1 MPTVF
6 RWDITR
12 REQLGRLVA
21 SGPADAVTHILE
33 HVRHCSARVIAMAGN
48 ARLVFVGR
56 SPDALYDY
64 LTGAFA
70 GTSWAGRMALLNLS
84 LRGFDAR
91 WEGLPRQARAAL
103 CDQFRALALDPA
115 AIITHAHPVAFVDL
129 ICEGET
135 FGKLLDLL
143 VSWAVAGGIDPRA
156 LRRRLRIV
164 GITEQYVGRGCQ
176 LGWKELEWARPFRRG
191 ALKGVAIPYWFWT
204 YLGDSEAKASRC
216 NPPERWGDPEMAQP
230 PREDRHLDGL
240 RRALA
245 LHETGRT
252 RAERDAL
259 AAALSEQPA
268 FQHPWCRVLAAE
280 LRAASRPK
288 RIERTFGSKL
298 RVRSWRRRIRR
309 RMSFKPR

>member
-6 RWDITR
+6 RWNISR
-12 REQLGRLVA
+12 REQLGRLVD
-21 SGPADAVTHILE
+21 SGPADAVAHILE

-70 GTSWAGRMALLNLS
+70 GTSWAGRIALLNLS
-84 LRGFDAR
+84 LRGCDTS
-91 WEGLPRQARAAL
+91 WDGLPREARSAL
-103 CDQFRALALDPA
+103 CDQFRTLALDPA
-115 AIITHAHPVAFVDL
+115 AIVTHAHPVAFVDL

-143 VSWAVAGGIDPRA
+143 FSWAAAGGVDARA

-164 GITEQYVGRGCQ
+164 GITEQYVGGGYQ
-176 LGWKELEWARPFRRG
+176 SGWKELEWARQFRPG

-230 PREDRHLDGL
+230 PRDDRHLDGL
-240 RRALA
+240 RRAVA
-245 LHETGRT
+245 LHAAGRT

-259 AAALSEQPA
+259 AATLSEHPA
-268 FQHPWCRVLAAE
+268 IRHVWCRVLAAE
-280 LRAASRPK
+280 LRRVSRPK
-288 RIERTFGSKL
+288 RIERTFASKH
-298 RVRSWRRRIRR
+298 RVRSRTCRA
-309 RMSFKPR
+309 

>member
-1 MPTVF
+1 MPNVF

-12 REQLGRLVA
+12 REQLGRLVD
-21 SGPADAVTHILE
+21 SGAADAVAPVLE

-70 GTSWAGRMALLNLS
+70 GTSWAGRIALLNVS
-84 LRGFDAR
+84 LRGFDTR
-91 WEGLPRQARAAL
+91 WEGLPHQARAAL
-103 CDQFRALALDPA
+103 CDQFRALALDPGA
-115 AIITHAHPVAFVDL
+115 VVTAAHPIAFVDL
-129 ICEGET
+129 ICGGET
-135 FGKLLDLL
+135 FGKLLDL
-143 VSWAVAGGIDPRA
+143 VFSWAAADGVDARA

-164 GITEQYVGRGCQ
+164 GITERFVRPGRQ
-176 LGWKELEWARPFRRG
+176 SGWKELEWARPFRRG
-191 ALKGVAIPYWFWT
+191 ALRGVAIPQWFWS

-216 NPPERWGDPEMAQP
+216 NPPERWGDPEMAHP

-259 AAALSEQPA
+259 AAALSDQPA
-268 FQHPWCRVLAAE
+268 IREVWCRVLAAE

-288 RIERTFGSKL
+288 RIERTFASKL

-309 RMSFKPR
+309 RMSFKQR